1 MASSNRLA
9 RSLLLVLRVAL
20 GAVFLYAAW
29 TKLREPWPIFAMAID
44 AYGVLPER
52 AVMVVARTL
61 PWAEL
66 AIGLLLIAGLWRR
79 VATPAASLVLLLFF
93 GLMVRAYA
101 QGKQIDCGCFGLG
114 EAISWRTLLRDGSL
128 LAVSLLLTL
137 VSLRGGRNNA

>member
-1 MASSNRLA
+1 M
-9 RSLLLVLRVAL
+9 RVAL

-128 LAVSLLLTL
+128 LAGSLLLTL